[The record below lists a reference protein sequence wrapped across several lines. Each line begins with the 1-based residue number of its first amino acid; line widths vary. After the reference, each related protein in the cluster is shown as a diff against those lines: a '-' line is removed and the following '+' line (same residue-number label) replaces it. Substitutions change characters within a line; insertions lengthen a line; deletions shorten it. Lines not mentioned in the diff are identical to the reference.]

1 VSNKEDCIIA
11 GMRCRL
17 ELGAWTMARL
27 QALFQAGAKCQ
38 GANERIS
45 FMACALLGT
54 PFCAESSLAIPP
66 PGILRVRLE
75 TLDCITFVYTT
86 IALAAAHDLNQ
97 FVRHLFAL
105 RYHDAESGRIDSDPE
120 HGNIYDY
127 VEESL
132 LRKAIDHGYLVDIT
146 ERVADPFSLVD
157 ATADLQP
164 MRRKTD
170 LDPANAVVTPKYGAG
185 QFTASFIPQSAF
197 SCLTAKVVR
206 SGDILLMTRALV
218 DKELPRRTRTG
229 PLAGSFPDG
238 TPPSYLIQHCSIA
251 HIEKDDLYMIHA
263 TKQFAW
269 RPDATADSPPSHTGM
284 YLGNDPRKEQLGVS
298 FSGQYV
304 GDESII
310 DDNGIHYYGYNPEIK
325 RSVRDFAIGCN
336 FNGVKV
342 LRPTL

>member
-1 VSNKEDCIIA
+1 MSNKKDCIIA
-11 GMRCRL
+11 GLRCRL
-17 ELGAWTMARL
+17 ELGAWTMDRL
-27 QALFQAGAKCQ
+27 QALLAAGAKCQ
-38 GANERIS
+38 DANERIS
-45 FMACALLGT
+45 FMARALLGT
-54 PFCAESSLAIPP
+54 PFCAESRLAILP

-75 TLDCITFVYTT
+75 TLDCITFLYTT
-86 IALAAAHDLNQ
+86 IALAAARDLDQ

-105 RYHDAESGRIDSDPE
+105 RYHDAETGRIDSDPE

-146 ERVADPFSLVD
+146 GHVVEPSSLAN

-164 MRRKTD
+164 MRRETA

-185 QFTASFIPQSAF
+185 QFTASFIPQGGF
-197 SCLTAKVVR
+197 SCLTANIVR
-206 SGDILLMTRALV
+206 SGDILLMTRALAG
-218 DKELPRRTRTG
+218 TG
-229 PLAGSFPDG
+229 S
-238 TPPSYLIQHCSIA
+238 PPSYLIQHCSIA
-251 HIEKDDLYMIHA
+251 HIENDDLYMIHA

-269 RPDATADSPPSHTGM
+269 RPDATADSPPSHTGI

-304 GDESII
+304 GDELIL
-310 DDNGIHYYGYNPEIK
+310 DDNGVHYYGYKPEIK

>member
-1 VSNKEDCIIA
+1 MSNKEDCIIA
-11 GMRCRL
+11 GLRCRL
-17 ELGAWTMARL
+17 ELGAWTMDRL
-27 QALFQAGAKCQ
+27 QALLAAGAKCQ
-38 GANERIS
+38 DANERIS
-45 FMACALLGT
+45 CMARALLGT
-54 PFCAESSLAIPP
+54 PFCAESRLAILP

-75 TLDCITFVYTT
+75 TLDCITFLYTT
-86 IALAAAHDLNQ
+86 IALAAARDLDQ

-105 RYHDAESGRIDSDPE
+105 RYHGAETGRIDSDPE

-146 ERVADPFSLVD
+146 ERVADPSSLAN

-164 MRRKTD
+164 MRRETA

-185 QFTASFIPQSAF
+185 QFTASFIPQGAF
-197 SCLTAKVVR
+197 SCLTANVVR
-206 SGDILLMTRALV
+206 SGDILLMTRALAG
-218 DKELPRRTRTG
+218 TG
-229 PLAGSFPDG
+229 S
-238 TPPSYLIQHCSIA
+238 PPSYLIQHCSIA

-269 RPDATADSPPSHTGM
+269 RPDATADSLPSHTGI

-304 GDESII
+304 GDELIL
-310 DDNGIHYYGYNPEIK
+310 DDNGVHYYGYKPEIK

-342 LRPTL
+342 LRPML

>member
-1 VSNKEDCIIA
+1 MD
-11 GMRCRL
+11 RL
-17 ELGAWTMARL
+17 H
-27 QALFQAGAKCQ
+27 ALFQARAKCQ
-38 GANERIS
+38 DANERIS
-45 FMACALLGT
+45 FVARALLGT
-54 PFCAESSLAIPP
+54 PFCAESSLTILP

-75 TLDCITFVYTT
+75 TLDCITFVYTAM
-86 IALAAAHDLNQ
+86 ALAAAHDFNG
-97 FVRHLFAL
+97 FVCHLLAL

-120 HGNIYDY
+120 FGNIYDY
-127 VEESL
+127 VEELL

-170 LDPANAVVTPKYGAG
+170 LDPSNAVVSPKYGAG
-185 QFTASFIPQSAF
+185 KFTTSFIPQSAF

-206 SGDILLMTRALV
+206 SGDILLMSRSLAG
-218 DKELPRRTRTG
+218 EGLPRRAGTG
-229 PLAGSFPDG
+229 PLDSSFTDGS
-238 TPPSYLIQHCSIA
+238 PPPYLIQHCSIA
-251 HIEKDDLYMIHA
+251 HVENDDLYMIHA

-269 RPDATADSPPSHTGM
+269 RPDATAHSPPSHTGV
-284 YLGNDPRKEQLGVS
+284 YLGNDPSKEQLGVS

-304 GDESII
+304 GDELIL

-336 FNGVKV
+336 FSGVMV
-342 LRPTL
+342 LRPAL